1 MTDQD
6 LQLVP
11 RTVTVESNLKL
22 FELQNGMSSGTTL
35 AMTFD
40 IPEGMDRA
48 MLRQR
53 MLEEKEVLNRLAGV
67 MEVASGAF
75 ERTRFESWR
84 KRMTKLF
91 DQILKRSS
99 NDGTEPEAKAKPD

>member
-1 MTDQD
+1 MTESSPSE
-6 LQLVP
+6 LQLIP
-11 RTVTVESNLKL
+11 RSVTVESNLKL

-40 IPEGMDRA
+40 VPQGMDRP

-53 MLEEKEVLNRLAGV
+53 MLEEKEILNRLAGV

-75 ERTRFESWR
+75 ERSRFEAWR
-84 KRMTKLF
+84 NRMTALF
-91 DQILKRSS
+91 DKILKRSS
-99 NDGTEPEAKAKPD
+99 SSDDGSKAS